1 MKPLHSI
8 VLLDCLRLFQ
18 NFNAC
23 YFRREWA
30 LSSRVN
36 IDRCTSTAADVHR
49 GSAVAVWRHLQPT
62 AIQNTFRS
70 LLKFN
75 QLFSGPYS
83 TYSQIPGKSNHL
95 FLSYHVHE
103 QRNRQIAVRAVTA
116 AISGGMIFLRPFFWD
131 FAKVLSYCSAFYLRY
146 FYITEFPLILHKQ
159 TKFYTSWMS
168 FCLLHCLLHIYFVLT
183 VSKRTMCFTSFGLH
197 SCHQWTES
205 WWLSTNTSTA
215 SITSSLLLD
224 RLPPQPDCRQSYRQ
238 HRFFSSVDSCK
249 DDTDQHS
256 FENST
261 NDFGSS

>member
-83 TYSQIPGKSNHL
+83 TYSQISWKSTHIFHRSKHYCRHRVAEVIN
-95 FLSYHVHE
+95 
-103 QRNRQIAVRAVTA
+103 ITA
-116 AISGGMIFLRPFFWD
+116 W
-131 FAKVLSYCSAFYLRY
+131 
-146 FYITEFPLILHKQ
+146 
-159 TKFYTSWMS
+159 
-168 FCLLHCLLHIYFVLT
+168 
-183 VSKRTMCFTSFGLH
+183 
-197 SCHQWTES
+197 
-205 WWLSTNTSTA
+205 WWLCLYALVLRVHSLGSH
-215 SITSSLLLD
+215 ITLPVTFVV
-224 RLPPQPDCRQSYRQ
+224 RLI
-238 HRFFSSVDSCK
+238 
-249 DDTDQHS
+249 
-256 FENST
+256 
-261 NDFGSS
+261 